1 MTTTKTP
8 LIPLISSF
16 FLVHPTPTSITS
28 TGTLQPNQLPS
39 LTQTVPCSY
48 LPLISHM
55 FQLRHFN
62 SCFHDVL
69 LYWFVSGG
77 QTHLLPIRAE
87 VTMWPFM
94 QTGWLPSSKA
104 LGDVQM
110 GKRAHVYVYTIWQLK
125 EKKLKIYKMLHPQRY
140 MFTEDWD
147 LTGEHTSSFW

>member
-77 QTHLLPIRAE
+77 QTHLFPIRAE

-104 LGDVQM
+104 LEDVQM
-110 GKRAHVYVYTIWQLK
+110 GRKGTCVCVYHMTAEGKEIKNIQNVTSTKIHVYWGLRPYWRAHK
-125 EKKLKIYKMLHPQRY
+125 
-140 MFTEDWD
+140 
-147 LTGEHTSSFW
+147 